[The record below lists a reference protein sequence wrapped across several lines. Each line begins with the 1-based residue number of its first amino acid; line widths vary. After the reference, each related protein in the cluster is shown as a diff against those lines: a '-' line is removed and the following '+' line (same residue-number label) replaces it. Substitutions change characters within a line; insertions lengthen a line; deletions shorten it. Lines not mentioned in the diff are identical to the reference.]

1 MRAPV
6 LSLIAFTGLLLP
18 GTAAWA
24 HGNHRSQ
31 TVTPSAEQRP
41 APPDAPSTTARVNV
55 ESLGSLDLS
64 REFTALQGRILR
76 TRRITI
82 APGGSVAWHQHQ
94 QRPGVAYLI
103 SGTLIEI
110 RDDGT
115 GPRSIQRRAG
125 DAVFE
130 STGVLHGWKNDSN
143 EAATAVGI
151 DLVPQTQ
158 P

>member
-1 MRAPV
+1 M
-6 LSLIAFTGLLLP
+6 
-18 GTAAWA
+18 
-24 HGNHRSQ
+24 
-31 TVTPSAEQRP
+31 
-41 APPDAPSTTARVNV
+41 NV

-82 APGGSVAWHQHQ
+82 APGGSVACHQRQH
-94 QRPGVAYLI
+94 RPGVAYLI

-143 EAATAVGI
+143 EAATAVVI